1 MVKFPI
7 IVEQLP
13 TTTYKINLNNL
24 QETIKVAKASVAKT
38 MEVPCLTGY
47 YLSNN
52 IISTDR
58 QVMCSIENELIE
70 EPVLI
75 SSEMAELLLLVE
87 GDKEIDFAMDNG
99 NIIFFN
105 NNYIITGKEL
115 EGKENY
121 PVQAVEGLLKTA
133 YDNTIKVNK
142 TELLNILDR
151 MSLFITAYDKNG
163 IYLTFNTERISIQS
177 QKSNA
182 IETIVLPEERP
193 TFNCLVDI
201 EMMKAQIETIS
212 TDEVE
217 IQYGQEKSIKIVD
230 GTISHIISLLDK
242 TE

>member
-1 MVKFPI
+1 MKW
-7 IVEQLP
+7 Q
-13 TTTYKINLNNL
+13 N
-24 QETIKVAKASVAKT
+24 
-38 MEVPCLTGY
+38 
-47 YLSNN
+47 
-52 IISTDR
+52 
-58 QVMCSIENELIE
+58 
-70 EPVLI
+70 
-75 SSEMAELLLLVE
+75 LLLLVE

-163 IYLTFNTERISIQS
+163 IYLTFNTEGISIQS

-182 IETIVLPEERP
+182 IETIVLPKERP

>member
-1 MVKFPI
+1 
-7 IVEQLP
+7 
-13 TTTYKINLNNL
+13 
-24 QETIKVAKASVAKT
+24 
-38 MEVPCLTGY
+38 
-47 YLSNN
+47 
-52 IISTDR
+52 
-58 QVMCSIENELIE
+58 
-70 EPVLI
+70 
-75 SSEMAELLLLVE
+75 
-87 GDKEIDFAMDNG
+87 
-99 NIIFFN
+99 
-105 NNYIITGKEL
+105 
-115 EGKENY
+115 
-121 PVQAVEGLLKTA
+121 
-133 YDNTIKVNK
+133 
-142 TELLNILDR
+142 